1 MIASDWATETIART
15 LRTDRVGVRTSG
27 ITGSVVP
34 FPANLEGIGYW
45 HGPVPLAWRVWAR
58 QGRAGSSFLPSIS
71 GRGNCDAA
79 SFPPLNKA

>member
-34 FPANLEGIGYW
+34 FPANLEAVGLIGTA
-45 HGPVPLAWRVWAR
+45 LSLWRGAFGR